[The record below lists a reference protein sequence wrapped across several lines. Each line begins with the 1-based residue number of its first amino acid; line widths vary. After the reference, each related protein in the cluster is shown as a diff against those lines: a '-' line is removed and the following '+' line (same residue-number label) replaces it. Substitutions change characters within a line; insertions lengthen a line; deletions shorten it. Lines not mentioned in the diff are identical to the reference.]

1 MKKCSDIDALDK
13 IIKADVDNDFPRF
26 PDATS
31 HVIKDEGLRKALDSC
46 LKEGDRLTD
55 IIDLGYN
62 PWTALNHTVF
72 CFERSGL
79 DVMGSD
85 ILVISNALCAV
96 VGRIDDF
103 DMNKPNNSL
112 PEQPGKR
119 GSQPF
124 LLSVAKEGDRPTYD
138 SDLLTAAKERTRIVL
153 KSHGVPDDLIDPG
166 GPSGAYTR
174 CSWYVPT
181 RTIIAPSLFGEPPP
195 SLQDY
200 DEIESTDDCG

>member
-1 MKKCSDIDALDK
+1 MKKCNDIDTLID
-13 IIKADVDNDFPRF
+13 IIKADANNDYPRF
-26 PDATS
+26 PEITS
-31 HVIKDEGLRKALDSC
+31 HLISDDGLRKVLGDRLSD
-46 LKEGDRLTD
+46 GDRLTD
-55 IIDLGYN
+55 IVDIGYN
-62 PWTALNHTVF
+62 PWTALNHIVF
-72 CFERSGL
+72 CFERSGV
-79 DVMGSD
+79 DVVGSD
-85 ILVISNALCAV
+85 VLVISNALCAV
-96 VGRIDDF
+96 IGRIDDF
-103 DMNKPNNSL
+103 DMNKPNNTL

-124 LLSVAKEGDRPTYD
+124 LLSVAGQCERPTYD
-138 SDLLTAAKERTRIVL
+138 PDLLTAAKERTRLVL

-174 CSWYVPT
+174 CSWYVPS